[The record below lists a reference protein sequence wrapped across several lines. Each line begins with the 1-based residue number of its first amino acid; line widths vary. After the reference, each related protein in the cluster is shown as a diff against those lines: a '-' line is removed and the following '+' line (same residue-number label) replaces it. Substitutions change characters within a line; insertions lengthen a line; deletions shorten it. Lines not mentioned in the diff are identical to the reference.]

1 MFSTKKT
8 INNNIFMYLC
18 SRINIKKYMD
28 IKTIIETKIKDANL
42 TKKEVAERM
51 GIIPNNINAMLANP
65 SWPTL
70 EKLSGALGIPVS
82 ELVADNQDEPE
93 YDPPRW
99 GETGTTSKEPQ
110 QKCPYCGHNQKINVE

>member
-1 MFSTKKT
+1 
-8 INNNIFMYLC
+8 
-18 SRINIKKYMD
+18 MD

-70 EKLSGALGIPVS
+70 EKLSGAIGITVS
-82 ELVADNQDEPE
+82 ELVADAP
-93 YDPPRW
+93 
-99 GETGTTSKEPQ
+99 SHIIEPQ
-110 QKCPYCGHNQKINVE
+110 QKCPYCGHDLNIKVE

>member
-1 MFSTKKT
+1 
-8 INNNIFMYLC
+8 
-18 SRINIKKYMD
+18 MD

-82 ELVADNQDEPE
+82 ELVSDAPG
-93 YDPPRW
+93 P
-99 GETGTTSKEPQ
+99 TIEPQ
-110 QKCPYCGHNQKINVE
+110 QKCPYCGHDLNIKVE

>member
-1 MFSTKKT
+1 MFSTKKA
-8 INNNIFMYLC
+8 ININILLYLC
-18 SRINIKKYMD
+18 NRINIKKYMD

-82 ELVADNQDEPE
+82 ELVADNPA
-93 YDPPRW
+93 
-99 GETGTTSKEPQ
+99 SHIEPQ
-110 QKCPYCGHNQKINVE
+110 THCPYCGHDLNIKVE

>member
-1 MFSTKKT
+1 
-8 INNNIFMYLC
+8 
-18 SRINIKKYMD
+18 MD

-70 EKLSGALGIPVS
+70 EKLSGALGISVS
-82 ELVADNQDEPE
+82 ELVSDAP
-93 YDPPRW
+93 
-99 GETGTTSKEPQ
+99 GHTIEPQ
-110 QKCPYCGHNQKINVE
+110 QKCPYCGHDLNIKVE

>member
-1 MFSTKKT
+1 MFSTKKA
-8 INNNIFMYLC
+8 ININILLYLC

-82 ELVADNQDEPE
+82 ELVSDAPNHII
-93 YDPPRW
+93 
-99 GETGTTSKEPQ
+99 EPQ
-110 QKCPYCGHNQKINVE
+110 IHCPYCGHDLNIKVE

>member
-1 MFSTKKT
+1 
-8 INNNIFMYLC
+8 
-18 SRINIKKYMD
+18 MD

-70 EKLSGALGIPVS
+70 ERIAQALGITVS
-82 ELVADNQDEPE
+82 ELVSDAP
-93 YDPPRW
+93 
-99 GETGTTSKEPQ
+99 GHIIEPQ
-110 QKCPYCGHNQKINVE
+110 QKCPYCGHDLNIKVE

>member
-1 MFSTKKT
+1 
-8 INNNIFMYLC
+8 
-18 SRINIKKYMD
+18 MD

-70 EKLSGALGIPVS
+70 EKLSTALGIPVS
-82 ELVADNQDEPE
+82 ELVSDAPA
-93 YDPPRW
+93 
-99 GETGTTSKEPQ
+99 SHIEPQ
-110 QKCPYCGHNQKINVE
+110 MHCPYCGHDLNIKVE

>member
-1 MFSTKKT
+1 
-8 INNNIFMYLC
+8 
-18 SRINIKKYMD
+18 MD

-82 ELVADNQDEPE
+82 ELVADAP
-93 YDPPRW
+93 
-99 GETGTTSKEPQ
+99 GHIIEPQ
-110 QKCPYCGHNQKINVE
+110 QKCPYCGHELSIKVE

>member
-1 MFSTKKT
+1 
-8 INNNIFMYLC
+8 
-18 SRINIKKYMD
+18 MD

-70 EKLSGALGIPVS
+70 EKLSGALGITVS
-82 ELVADNQDEPE
+82 ELVSDAP
-93 YDPPRW
+93 
-99 GETGTTSKEPQ
+99 TSHIEPQ
-110 QKCPYCGHNQKINVE
+110 QKCPYCGHDLNIKVE

>member
-1 MFSTKKT
+1 
-8 INNNIFMYLC
+8 
-18 SRINIKKYMD
+18 MD

-82 ELVADNQDEPE
+82 ELVADNPA
-93 YDPPRW
+93 
-99 GETGTTSKEPQ
+99 SHIEPQ
-110 QKCPYCGHNQKINVE
+110 MHCPYCGHDLNIKVE